1 MVKSKCFSAFFVYI
15 PKLRKGGEIMQNIP
29 DKTLLVLSYL
39 RDNARMKLTTLSRK
53 TGIPVST
60 IFDHMKDR
68 SPLMTKYTTLIDF
81 GKLGFATRAQIII
94 KLAKEQREQ
103 FREFILSHKSI
114 NSAYR
119 INNGYDYLLEGIFR
133 NLKELE
139 EFLETMEE
147 QYPLKTKQVYYIID
161 DLKREQFLSDPSYL
175 EMEHALR
182 AH

>member
-1 MVKSKCFSAFFVYI
+1 MKKI
-15 PKLRKGGEIMQNIP
+15 PNKE
-29 DKTLLVLSYL
+29 LLVLSYL

-60 IFDHMKDR
+60 IFDQMKAP
-68 SPLMTKYTTLIDF
+68 SSLMTKYTALIDF
-81 GKLGFATRAQIII
+81 SKIGFTTRAQIIV

-103 FREFILSHKSI
+103 FREFVLTHKSI

-139 EFLETMEE
+139 EFLESMEE

-175 EMEHALR
+175 EMVTHSVKPVDSFK
-182 AH
+182 

>member
-1 MVKSKCFSAFFVYI
+1 MN
-15 PKLRKGGEIMQNIP
+15 KLLYKE
-29 DKTLLVLSYL
+29 LLVLSYL

-60 IFDHMKDR
+60 IFDQMKTP
-68 SPLMTKYTTLIDF
+68 SSLMTKYTTLLDF
-81 GKLGFATRAQIII
+81 GKLGFTARAQIIV

-103 FREFILSHKSI
+103 FRLFILEHKSI

-119 INNGYDYLLEGIFR
+119 INNGYDYLLEGVFHD
-133 NLKELE
+133 LKELE

-175 EMEHALR
+175 EMVTQTV
-182 AH
+182 

>member
-1 MVKSKCFSAFFVYI
+1 MKKEA
-15 PKLRKGGEIMQNIP
+15 KKMKKMLNKEI
-29 DKTLLVLSYL
+29 LVLSCL
-39 RDNARMKLTTLSRK
+39 RENARMKLTTLSKK

-60 IFDHMKDR
+60 IFDQMNEPT
-68 SPLMTKYTTLIDF
+68 SLMTKYTTLIDF
-81 GKLGFATRAQIII
+81 GRLGFNTRAQIII

-103 FREFILSHKSI
+103 FKEFILEHKSI

-147 QYPLKTKQVYYIID
+147 HYPLKMKQVYYIID
-161 DLKREQFLSDPSYL
+161 DLKREEFLSDPSYL
-175 EMEHALR
+175 EMVTPFSRPADSFK
-182 AH
+182 ADSFK

>member
-1 MVKSKCFSAFFVYI
+1 MNKI
-15 PKLRKGGEIMQNIP
+15 PNKE
-29 DKTLLVLSYL
+29 LLVLSYL
-39 RDNARMKLTTLSRK
+39 RENARIKLTTLARK

-60 IFDHMKDR
+60 IFDQMKEP
-68 SPLMTKYTTLIDF
+68 SCLMTKYTTLIDF
-81 GKLGFATRAQIII
+81 GKLGFGTRAQIIV

-103 FREFILSHKSI
+103 FREFIMNHKSI

-119 INNGYDYLLEGIFR
+119 INNGFDYMLEGVFR

-147 QYPLKTKQVYYIID
+147 SFPLKTKQVYYIID

-175 EMEHALR
+175 QMVTQSSTVADTFK
-182 AH
+182 

>member
-1 MVKSKCFSAFFVYI
+1 METIQHKA
-15 PKLRKGGEIMQNIP
+15 
-29 DKTLLVLSYL
+29 LLVLAHL
-39 RDNARMKLTTLSRK
+39 RENARMKLTTLSRK

-60 IFDHMKDR
+60 IFDQMKE
-68 SPLMTKYTTLIDF
+68 PLCLMTKYTTLIDF
-81 GKLGFATRAQIII
+81 GKLGFSTRAQIIV

-103 FREFILSHKSI
+103 FKEFIMEHKSI

-139 EFLETMEE
+139 EFLENMEE

-161 DLKREQFLSDPSYL
+161 DLKREEFMSDPSYL
-175 EMEHALR
+175 EMVTQPPKPLDSFK
-182 AH
+182 

>member
-1 MVKSKCFSAFFVYI
+1 MKKI
-15 PKLRKGGEIMQNIP
+15 PNKEV
-29 DKTLLVLSYL
+29 LVLSCL
-39 RDNARMKLTTLSRK
+39 RENARIKLTTLSKK

-60 IFDHMKDR
+60 IFDQMSDPT
-68 SPLMTKYTTLIDF
+68 SLMAKYTTLINF
-81 GKLGFATRAQIII
+81 GRLGFNTRAQIIV
-94 KLAKEQREQ
+94 KLAKEQRDQ
-103 FREFILSHKSI
+103 FKEFVLDHKSI

-161 DLKREQFLSDPSYL
+161 DLKREEFMSDPSYL
-175 EMEHALR
+175 EMVTPFSR
-182 AH
+182 PVDSFK

>member
-1 MVKSKCFSAFFVYI
+1 MKKMLNKEV
-15 PKLRKGGEIMQNIP
+15 
-29 DKTLLVLSYL
+29 LVLSCL
-39 RDNARMKLTTLSRK
+39 RENARMKLTTLSKK

-60 IFDHMKDR
+60 IFDQMSDPA
-68 SPLMTKYTTLIDF
+68 SLMTKYTTLINF
-81 GKLGFATRAQIII
+81 GRLGFNTRAQIII

-103 FREFILSHKSI
+103 FRAFILEHKSI

-161 DLKREQFLSDPSYL
+161 DLKREEFLSDSSYL
-175 EMEHALR
+175 EMVTPSVSPLDTFK
-182 AH
+182 